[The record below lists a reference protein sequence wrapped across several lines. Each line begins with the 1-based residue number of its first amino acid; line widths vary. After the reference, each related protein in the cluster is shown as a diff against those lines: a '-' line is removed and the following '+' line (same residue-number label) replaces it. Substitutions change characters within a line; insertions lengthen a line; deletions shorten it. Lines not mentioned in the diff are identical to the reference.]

1 MPPKVQTE
9 TANRLTNTNEF
20 GLYSAPPAHRR
31 IYAFTKLLSAPLA
44 VDATYAG
51 GSAGNVS
58 DDPIAKMFKGVGEH
72 KGAGNQGG
80 FRPIGKG
87 GFGHCRALVIYSSGK
102 ESDWPDQFN
111 LERGTLTYYGDNRH
125 PGKAL
130 HDTQRGGNELLRDM
144 FAALTGPLQR
154 RKLIPPIFVFARAAP
169 GWAVKFRGLAVPGEA
184 GISASESL
192 VAVWRMSGDN
202 RFQNYRATFSILDT
216 SATGADSVIERQW
229 IDGICSGS
237 RATDA
242 PGAPKAWMDW
252 IERGAIKP
260 LQVRPMIEPRTREE
274 QLPKVGATQEWNML
288 KALHTSIGHRAFEF
302 VAVAIFKLAEP
313 NISAEVTR
321 ASVDGGR
328 DAIGQLSLG
337 GIIGGAHQ
345 VEFALEAKHF
355 NPTSKGGVTVE
366 HTKRLISRL
375 RHRQF
380 GVLVTTSF
388 VSKQAYAEIIADQ
401 HPVVVISGRDIIR
414 LFQSKGI
421 TNPEAVEVWVEQV
434 MATVLE

>member
-31 IYAFTKLLSAPLA
+31 IYAFAKLLSAPLA

-260 LQVRPMIEPRTREE
+260 LQVRPMI
-274 QLPKVGATQEWNML
+274 
-288 KALHTSIGHRAFEF
+288 
-302 VAVAIFKLAEP
+302 FKLAEP

-401 HPVVVISGRDIIR
+401 HPVVVISGRDISR

-434 MATVLE
+434 MATVPE

>member
-1 MPPKVQTE
+1 MSLNAQTKVV
-9 TANRLTNTNEF
+9 NRLSNTTKH
-20 GLYSAPPAHRR
+20 GLYIAPSVHRR
-31 IYAFTKLLSAPLA
+31 TYLFTKLLEAPLA
-44 VDATYAG
+44 VDAIYSG

-58 DDPIAKMFKGVGEH
+58 DDPIAKMFKG
-72 KGAGNQGG
+72 AGNQGG

-87 GFGHCRALVIYSSGK
+87 GFGKCRALVIYSSGK

-111 LERGTLTYYGDNRH
+111 LERGTLTYHGDNRH
-125 PGKAL
+125 PGKDL
-130 HDTQRGGNELLRDM
+130 HDTNRGGNALLRDM
-144 FAALTGPLQR
+144 FAALTGPLDR
-154 RKLIPPIFVFARAAP
+154 RKFIPPIFVFARAGS

-216 SATGADSVIERQW
+216 SVLGTESMIERRW

-237 RATDA
+237 RATDVL
-242 PGAPKAWMDW
+242 GAPKVWMDW
-252 IERGAIKP
+252 IERGSIKP
-260 LQVRPMIEPRTREE
+260 LQVRPLIEPRTREQ
-274 QLPKVGATQEWNML
+274 QLPKPGATQEWNML
-288 KALHTSIGHRAFEF
+288 KALHTSIGNRAFEF

-321 ASVDGGR
+321 ATVDGGR

-355 NPTSKGGVTVE
+355 NPTSKSGVTVE

-380 GVLVTTSF
+380 GVLVTTGF
-388 VSKQAYAEIIADQ
+388 VSKQAYTEIIADQ
-401 HPVVVISGRDIIR
+401 HPVVVISGLDIIR
-414 LFQSKGI
+414 LFRSKGI
-421 TNPEAVEVWVEQV
+421 TTPDAVKVWVGQV
-434 MATVLE
+434 LATVPSE